1 MEDKVLIV
9 IQFGVELIRLWVGM
23 FFLFRAKVK
32 RVWLGIIGYALFM
45 ILSFLCNIQLLP
57 LILLMWSF
65 VIVICF
71 LTIMLPEG
79 RNWKWKIFDIFIL
92 MYLEELINMMMDNMA
107 ICRWKTVSDYELEF
121 FYSII
126 NFIFI
131 GFISYIFQKS
141 KKIFISE
148 KFTTCMG
155 KSMIPM
161 IVFLCIG
168 IMLIIVGFNYLITQ
182 SDNEQH
188 YVLGGILSSLSM
200 SCIGVLAVV
209 VFYVKNTNDKL
220 NEMLIMEKKLKQIQ
234 CCYYETLLEK
244 EEATRRY
251 RHDMNNHFICLD
263 DLVNTG
269 NIEGAKAYIKE
280 MKKQIENIRNYSFY
294 TGNQI
299 LDALL
304 NYYLTKL
311 QPDVLVS
318 VEGRFREEI
327 AISDIDMCTIFGNL
341 IQNAIESIQN
351 CKQSKTFLLI
361 NIQSR
366 EKLAKIEIK
375 NSMEPNDICI
385 DENKKIIT
393 TKRDKRNHGIG
404 ILNVKEAVLKNRGLI
419 DFYIEESLFCC
430 RVILPTE

>member
-1 MEDKVLIV
+1 MKDKVVIV
-9 IQFGVELIRLWVGM
+9 AQFGVELIRLWVGM
-23 FFLFRAKVK
+23 FFLFSAKVK
-32 RVWLGIIGYALFM
+32 WGWLGIIGYALFM
-45 ILSFLCNIQLLP
+45 LLSFLCNIHPLL

-65 VIVICF
+65 VMVICF
-71 LTIMLPEG
+71 LTITLPAG
-79 RNWKWKIFDIFIL
+79 RNWQWKIFDIFIL
-92 MYLEELINMMMDNMA
+92 MYLEELISMMINNMA
-107 ICRWKTVSDYELEF
+107 IPCWKTVSDYEQEI

-126 NFIFI
+126 NLIFI
-131 GFISYIFQKS
+131 GVISFIFLKGKKFFISQK
-141 KKIFISE
+141 FII
-148 KFTTCMG
+148 CMG
-155 KSMIPM
+155 KGMIPL
-161 IVFLCIG
+161 IVFLSIG
-168 IMLIIVGFNYLITQ
+168 IMLMIVGFDYLITQ
-182 SDNEQH
+182 SDNERH
-188 YVLGGILSSLSM
+188 YVVGVILSSVSM
-200 SCIGVLAVV
+200 ICIGILAVV
-209 VFYVKNTNDKL
+209 VFYVKNTNDRL
-220 NEMLIMEKKLKQIQ
+220 NEMLIMEKNLKQIQ

-280 MKKQIENIRNYSFY
+280 MKKQIVNIQNYSFS
-294 TGNQI
+294 TGNQM

-304 NYYLTKL
+304 NYYLSKL

-318 VEGRFREEI
+318 VEGRFRKEI

-351 CKQSKTFLLI
+351 CKQNEAFLSV

-375 NSMEPNDICI
+375 NSMESDGVCI
-385 DENKKIIT
+385 NGNKEFIT
-393 TKRDKRNHGIG
+393 TKQDKRNHGIG
-404 ILNVKEAVLKNRGLI
+404 ILNVREAVLKNRGII

-430 RVILPTE
+430 QVILPTE